1 MVDFPAGRIDR
12 TAPGGY
18 QSSAMAMWPGRERPR
33 VRIIDITQRLDA
45 RTPLWPGEPPFVLRQ
60 HAEISDQ
67 CPVNVG
73 ALAMPLHAGTHA
85 DAPFHYDAAGQTSA
99 ETALDPYLGRCVV
112 VDVRHAKGLAVE
124 VADIDWAALE
134 AAAAPRVLLRTYERF
149 PHEVWDSGFRAVS
162 AAVIERLAGLGVVLI
177 GTDAASLDPETS
189 KTMDA
194 HHAVRAADMR
204 ILEGLVLDHVDPGVY
219 ELIALPLPLAGAD
232 ASPVR
237 AVLREIAA

>member
-1 MVDFPAGRIDR
+1 MRIF
-12 TAPGGY
+12 
-18 QSSAMAMWPGRERPR
+18 
-33 VRIIDITQRLDA
+33 DITQRLDA
-45 RTPLWPGEPPFVLRQ
+45 RTPLWPGEPPLVLRQ
-60 HAEISDQ
+60 HAVISEQ

-73 ALAMPLHAGTHA
+73 AVSMPLHAGTHA
-85 DAPFHYDAAGQTSA
+85 DAPFHYDAQGQTSA
-99 ETALDPYLGRCVV
+99 ETALDPYIGPCLV
-112 VDVRHAKGLAVE
+112 VDVRRASGPAVE
-124 VADIDWAALE
+124 VSDIDWSALE
-134 AAAAPRVLLRTYERF
+134 TAGAPRVLLRTYERF
-149 PHEVWDSGFRAVS
+149 PHAVWDSGFRAVS

-204 ILEGLVLDHVDPGVY
+204 ILEGLVLDAVEPGVY

-237 AVLREIAA
+237 AILREIAA

>member
-1 MVDFPAGRIDR
+1 M
-12 TAPGGY
+12 T
-18 QSSAMAMWPGRERPR
+18 
-33 VRIIDITQRLDA
+33 IIDISQRLDA
-45 RTPLWPGEPPFVLRQ
+45 QTPLWPGEPPLVLSH
-60 HAEISDQ
+60 HAVISAQ

-73 ALAMPLHAGTHA
+73 ALSLPLHAGTHA

-99 ETALDPYLGRCVV
+99 ETALEPYIGRCVV
-112 VDVRHAKGLAVE
+112 IDVRHAAGPAVAVE
-124 VADIDWAALE
+124 DIDWAALE
-134 AAAAPRVLLRTYERF
+134 AAEAPRVLLRTYQRF
-149 PHEVWDSGFRAVS
+149 PHEVWDSAFRAVS
-162 AAVIERLAGLGVVLI
+162 AAVITRLAALGVVLI

-204 ILEGLVLDHVDPGVY
+204 ILEGLVLDHVTPGIY

-237 AVLREIAA
+237 AVLREIAP

>member
-1 MVDFPAGRIDR
+1 M
-12 TAPGGY
+12 
-18 QSSAMAMWPGRERPR
+18 R

-45 RTPLWPGEPPFVLRQ
+45 STPLWPGEPPFVLRQ
-60 HAEISDQ
+60 HAVISDE

-73 ALAMPLHAGTHA
+73 ALSMPLHAGTHA
-85 DAPFHYDAAGQTSA
+85 DAPFHYDAGGPASA
-99 ETALDPYLGRCVV
+99 ETALEPYIGRCVV
-112 VDVRHAKGLAVE
+112 VDVRHATGPAVE
-124 VADIDWAALE
+124 VAEIDWAVLE
-134 AAAAPRVLLRTYERF
+134 AAGAQRVLLRTYDAF
-149 PHEVWDSGFRAVS
+149 PHAAWDSGFRAVS
-162 AAVIERLAGLGVVLI
+162 AAVIERLAALGVVLI

-204 ILEGLVLDHVDPGVY
+204 ILEGLVLDHVTPGLY

-237 AVLREIAA
+237 AILREIAA

>member
-12 TAPGGY
+12 TARGGY
-18 QSSAMAMWPGRERPR
+18 QSSAMAMWPGRERRR

-45 RTPLWPGEPPFVLRQ
+45 CTPLWPGEPPFVLRQ

-134 AAAAPRVLLRTYERF
+134 AAAAPRVLMRTYERF
-149 PHEVWDSGFRAVS
+149 PHEAWDSGFRAVS
-162 AAVIERLAGLGVVLI
+162 AAVIERLAGLDVVLI